1 MHLFRKINEFILYE
15 KKGCKVHIFPSLFFI
30 FHRASSMRKQNL
42 INILPHRGS
51 FVKDGKYWGSNV
63 KGSTLHPFFKLFFMQ
78 NFFGLFIR
86 EFLLHFQAC
95 FNIVYVGYVMY
106 ENELFHFEFGKLVT
120 IVNLNQ
126 NQQQPNCFVTQFIQ
140 KVLILKVVY
149 TS

>member
-1 MHLFRKINEFILYE
+1 M
-15 KKGCKVHIFPSLFFI
+15 
-30 FHRASSMRKQNL
+30 
-42 INILPHRGS
+42 
-51 FVKDGKYWGSNV
+51 
-63 KGSTLHPFFKLFFMQ
+63 HPFFKLFFMQ
-78 NFFGLFIR
+78 NIFGLFIR